1 MGQCKRVLTGSDP
14 GETLAERPNEGRHL
28 PEPDGASPDV
38 TRLDE
43 VRSFLCDQ
51 RLSDR
56 LRRPIVCD
64 SVRGCK
70 NKRKQE
76 CIPVGCVPPARRPYL
91 PGRGVYLVGGVY
103 LVPGG
108 WCVPGPQGGCTWSG
122 GSTWSRGVYLVPGGE
137 PGPWGVY
144 LVPGGC
150 TWSPGGC
157 TWSQGGTW
165 SGTPPVNR
173 ITHTCKN
180 ITLPQL
186 RCGW

>member
-76 CIPVGCVPPARRPYL
+76 CIPVGCVPPRVDRISL
-91 PGRGVYLVGGVY
+91 IGEVYLVGG
-103 LVPGG
+103 
-108 WCVPGPQGGCTWSG
+108 GCTWSQ
-122 GSTWSRGVYLVPGGE
+122 
-137 PGPWGVY
+137 
-144 LVPGGC
+144 GGC
-150 TWSPGGC
+150 TWSPGGGCTWSWGGVPGPRGVSLIPGGCTWSLGGC
-157 TWSQGGTW
+157 TWSQGGVP
-165 SGTPPVNR
+165 GPQGGVPGPRGVPGQVPP
-173 ITHTCKN
+173 
-180 ITLPQL
+180 L
-186 RCGW
+186 